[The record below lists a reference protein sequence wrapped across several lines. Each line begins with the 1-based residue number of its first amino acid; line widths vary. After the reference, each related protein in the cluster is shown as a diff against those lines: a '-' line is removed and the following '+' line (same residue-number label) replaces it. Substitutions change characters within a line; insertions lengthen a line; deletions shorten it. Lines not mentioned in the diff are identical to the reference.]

1 MATGKGS
8 GRRAVGIGVN
18 FQGTKDGGFGCVGS
32 RLVRDPVEVHRG
44 EARYRI
50 WTDVRRRTGVVGKG
64 E

>member
-32 RLVRDPVEVHRG
+32 RLVRDPVEVQPR
-44 EARYRI
+44 
-50 WTDVRRRTGVVGKG
+50 
-64 E
+64 